1 MSLAEAFIKMPV
13 ASTDKLF
20 SVNETIKKLVIESLK
35 FYFSS
40 DNRSKKLLFIGINR
54 LNNKFDG
61 CGTESRRDRFHS
73 KSMESKID

>member
-54 LNNKFDG
+54 LYNKFDA
-61 CGTESRRDRFHS
+61 GTESRRDRFHS